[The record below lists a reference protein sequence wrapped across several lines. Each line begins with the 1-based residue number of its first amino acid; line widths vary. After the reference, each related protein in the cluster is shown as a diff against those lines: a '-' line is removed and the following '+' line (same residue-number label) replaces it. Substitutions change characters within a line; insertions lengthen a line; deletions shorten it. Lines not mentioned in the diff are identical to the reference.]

1 MRDIKPKPAIRAAIV
16 LLLSV
21 PMLFA
26 LTVPARANYVL
37 SWIIIG
43 SVPIIHIPFGLGAL
57 LVLLSEA
64 IVFKFYFRLRWFH
77 AVLAS
82 IGLNIISTL
91 LGLIVG
97 TIIAQ
102 TGAYSEGTSTLILLV
117 VLLVMIFCQI
127 KRIPWPVLA
136 LCLVLG
142 FVGLFAA
149 KVSSSQFSVYEP
161 LWVKII
167 LYGSPLLIAFAL
179 SVLIENL
186 FARPF
191 IRQESTWKGILRANA
206 ISYFLLVGLML
217 IYGGHVE
224 TEYLLRSTAP
234 MSRAKG
240 MLRSFAS
247 AQSAYQHMHGVYGTF
262 DELVDE
268 GFILSGNSM
277 PGRPDRLSD
286 VYFTE
291 WECNNISVVPPDI
304 MPKNSPNTFTII
316 AYPDPMFSDEFLNTF
331 AVTEDQVVR
340 VYNPDEGN
348 VFESVPLW
356 DPIL

>member
-136 LCLVLG
+136 VCFFLG
-142 FVGLFAA
+142 FVGLFVA
-149 KVSSSQFSVYEP
+149 KASSSQFSVYEP
-161 LWVKII
+161 LWVKIF
-167 LYGSPLLIAFAL
+167 LYGFPLLLAFSM

-191 IRQESTWKGILRANA
+191 IRQESTWKGILRANV
-206 ISYFLLVGLML
+206 ISYILLVGLML
-217 IYGGHVE
+217 VYGGEIEAKYRFGGLYSSSMVKG
-224 TEYLLRSTAP
+224 TLRAV
-234 MSRAKG
+234 
-240 MLRSFAS
+240 AS
-247 AQSAYQHMHGVYGTF
+247 AQSAYHQEHGVYGTF
-262 DELVDE
+262 NELADEDLIFA
-268 GFILSGNSM
+268 GY
-277 PGRPDRLSD
+277 D
-286 VYFTE
+286 VIAEQVQIHNYLY
-291 WECNNISVVPPDI
+291 CCDLNNLSVVGTEEI
-304 MPKNSPNTFTII
+304 VLNSPNAFTII
-316 AYPDPMFSDEFLNTF
+316 AYPDPRFADWLNTF